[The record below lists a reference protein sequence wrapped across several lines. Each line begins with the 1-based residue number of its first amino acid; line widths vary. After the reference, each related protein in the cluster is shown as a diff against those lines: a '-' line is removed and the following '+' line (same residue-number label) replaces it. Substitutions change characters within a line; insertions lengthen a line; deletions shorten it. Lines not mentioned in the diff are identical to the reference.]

1 MSASHLYLFALV
13 SLALAACGP
22 SGSASPGASG
32 STGLAP
38 RATSAPQQ
46 AASGTTEAED
56 LATEADFEEEAERE
70 IQAENLEA
78 ELAKLE
84 KEMKQHA
91 MNLEF
96 EAAATKRDE
105 IRKLRE
111 KALVNAA

>member
-1 MSASHLYLFALV
+1 MSRARVYLFALA

-22 SGSASPGASG
+22 SGSASSGAPANTA
-32 STGLAP
+32 TGLAP

-46 AASGTTEAED
+46 AASGTTEAEE

-84 KEMKQHA
+84 KE
-91 MNLEF
+91 LE
-96 EAAATKRDE
+96 
-105 IRKLRE
+105 
-111 KALVNAA
+111 